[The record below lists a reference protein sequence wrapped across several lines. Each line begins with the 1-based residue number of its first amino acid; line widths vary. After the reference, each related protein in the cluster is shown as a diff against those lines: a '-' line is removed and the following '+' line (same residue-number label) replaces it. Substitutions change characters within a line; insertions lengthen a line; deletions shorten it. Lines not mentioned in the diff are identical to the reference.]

1 MKTRQII
8 TLGACLLG
16 FIGAGLASSTF
27 AQQATPMESK
37 GVQAEVIQALDLG
50 EQIPAM
56 EGYQLRMRLIT
67 LEPGGVGGVVKGK
80 GHSHSDRPGMVY
92 VLEGTF
98 TDHREGSPV
107 KEHHVGGSW
116 AEGKGTVHWGE
127 NRGTTPLLI
136 LAVDL
141 VKKK

>member
-27 AQQATPMESK
+27 AQQAAPMESK

-67 LEPGGVGGVVKGK
+67 FEPGGVVKG
-80 GHSHSDRPGMVY
+80 HSNSDRPFMGY
-92 VLEGTF
+92 VLEGTL
-98 TDHREGSPV
+98 TQHREGSPV
-107 KEHHVGGSW
+107 KEHQVGGSW
-116 AEGKGTVHWGE
+116 AEGKEPFHWGE

-136 LAVDL
+136 LGADL